1 MNMNIIISESQLTRI
16 IMEEQSRVEILL
28 NALTK
33 SLDDNIEPKLSKEE
47 FNQLLT
53 ADPTTRLNNVNIET
67 EDEKEYSKIKA
78 GKYFQWLIK
87 NYLSQETDKK
97 LFMEDLYKVTEDLI
111 KFDRFK
117 DKIPEELR
125 NIDKLTPKRLYD
137 IVKDFSLEK
146 KKASKEEKQR
156 AAQTYEYPG
165 SEIVFKGSKWTVIKI
180 SDKGEL
186 GINAACFFGGYH
198 LDTPKGETRWCTSS
212 PGRPMFFNNYIKEAP
227 LFIIIPNDNS
237 GKTGEKTGLPA
248 ERYQLHLGRF
258 LQFMDASDSHQNL
271 DEFLDGPMKELKSF
285 FTDEIEKQKE
295 IDEERERIE
304 REERIAEKER
314 EEERMRIFRIN
325 MAEKMEKIIKFF
337 NSFKMIKVNNGDFH
351 FVFKGD
357 GKVYMKIINNV
368 FYCVN
373 TLYYKIQRDFGDG
386 LEGTM
391 IQYIMNQGIN
401 LNKFNRISPEQ
412 LKSL

>member
-1 MNMNIIISESQLTRI
+1 MNIIISESQLTRI

-67 EDEKEYSKIKA
+67 EDEKEYSKIKS

-87 NYLSQETDKK
+87 NYLLQETDKK
-97 LFMEDLYKVTEDLI
+97 LFMEDLYKITEDLI

-125 NIDKLTPKRLYD
+125 NIDKLTPKKLYD

-146 KKASKEEKQR
+146 KKASKEEKQI

-186 GINAACFFGGYH
+186 GKDAACFFGGYH

-212 PGRPMFFNNYIKEAP
+212 PGYSHFERYIKDGP
-227 LFIIIPNDNS
+227 LYIIIPNDSS

-248 ERYQLHLGRF
+248 ERYQLHLSNKHK
-258 LQFMDASDSHQNL
+258 QFMDSSDSPQKL
-271 DEFLDGPMKELKSF
+271 DKFLDGTMKELKSF

-304 REERIAEKER
+304 REERMAR
-314 EEERMRIFRIN
+314 EEKIN
-325 MAEKMEKIIKFF
+325 KIF
-337 NSFKMIKVNNGDFH
+337 NSFKMIRVNNGDFH
-351 FVFKGD
+351 FEYKGN
-357 GKVYMKIINNV
+357 GKVYMKIIDNV
-368 FYCVN
+368 FYCDVPIYN
-373 TLYYKIQRDFGDG
+373 KIKQDFGRY
-386 LEGTM
+386 LEGN
-391 IQYIMNQGIN
+391 IIKYIAKQGIEIEDI
-401 LNKFNRISPEQ
+401 KIISPEK

>member
-1 MNMNIIISESQLTRI
+1 MNIIISESQLTRI

-33 SLDDNIEPKLSKEE
+33 SLDDNIEPKLSREE

-146 KKASKEEKQR
+146 KKASKEEKQT

-186 GINAACFFGGYH
+186 GKDAACFFGGYH

-212 PGRPMFFNNYIKEAP
+212 PGYSHFERYIKDGP
-227 LFIIIPNDNS
+227 LYIIIPNDSS

-248 ERYQLHLGRF
+248 ERYQLHLSNKHK
-258 LQFMDASDSHQNL
+258 QFMDSSDSPQKL
-271 DEFLDGPMKELKSF
+271 DKFLDGPMKELKSF

-295 IDEERERIE
+295 IDEEIERIE
-304 REERIAEKER
+304 REERMAR
-314 EEERMRIFRIN
+314 EEKIN
-325 MAEKMEKIIKFF
+325 KIF
-337 NSFKMIKVNNGDFH
+337 NSFKMIRVNNGDFH
-351 FVFKGD
+351 FEYKGN
-357 GKVYMKIINNV
+357 GKVYMKIIDNV
-368 FYCVN
+368 FYCDVPIYN
-373 TLYYKIQRDFGDG
+373 KIKQDFGRY
-386 LEGTM
+386 LEGN
-391 IQYIMNQGIN
+391 IIKYIAKQGIEIEDI
-401 LNKFNRISPEQ
+401 KIISPEK

>member
-1 MNMNIIISESQLTRI
+1 
-16 IMEEQSRVEILL
+16 MEEQSRVEILL

-33 SLDDNIEPKLSKEE
+33 SLDDNIEPKLSREE

-146 KKASKEEKQR
+146 KKASKEEKQT

-212 PGRPMFFNNYIKEAP
+212 PGYSHFERYIKDGP
-227 LFIIIPNDNS
+227 LYIIIPNDSS

-248 ERYQLHLGRF
+248 ERYQLHLSNKHK
-258 LQFMDASDSHQNL
+258 QFMDSSDSPQKL
-271 DEFLDGPMKELKSF
+271 DKFLDGPMKELKSF

-295 IDEERERIE
+295 IDEEIERIE
-304 REERIAEKER
+304 REERMAR
-314 EEERMRIFRIN
+314 EEKIN
-325 MAEKMEKIIKFF
+325 KIF
-337 NSFKMIKVNNGDFH
+337 NSFKMIRVNNGDFH
-351 FVFKGD
+351 FEYKGN
-357 GKVYMKIINNV
+357 GKVYMKIIDNV
-368 FYCVN
+368 FYCDVPIYN
-373 TLYYKIQRDFGDG
+373 KIKQDFGRY
-386 LEGTM
+386 LEGN
-391 IQYIMNQGIN
+391 IIKYIAKQGIEIEDI
-401 LNKFNRISPEQ
+401 KIISPEK